1 MRRFLSILLAVMI
14 IASVSVVSIGAADTG
29 VAKVTMISVQGNSV
43 TETYA
48 VGDTI
53 TAYTYLNASQLNQGK
68 IGSLD
73 GAQYYTNSVLE
84 LTDEYTVND
93 GILDIEGM
101 FPITKT
107 ATMASG
113 HWINSEEYAGM
124 GAIYYNASIPS
135 YSGFKFNSDTAALIV
150 AHYKVKAAGDAT
162 IKNEM
167 KTLAQSDYD
176 LTRIIDRGKI
186 VQSNFTS
193 PVVLS
198 EPTIPVPTGSTVS
211 GAITSYLDAAENVTV
226 TLTGSDNNYTD
237 SYVGTD
243 KNYSFSNV
251 PNGEYK
257 LTVAKKNHVTREYTV
272 TVSAE
277 TVVQDVKICPLG
289 DVNMNGKVQSND
301 AMLAYKHAQG
311 KAENLLE
318 GYQFALADANNNNK
332 VQSNDANK
340 IYQQAQGK
348 HTLF

>member
-29 VAKVTMISVQGNSV
+29 VAKVTMISVKGNSV

-93 GILDIEGM
+93 GIFDIEGM

-150 AHYKVKAAGDAT
+150 AHYKVKAAGDA
-162 IKNEM
+162 
-167 KTLAQSDYD
+167 
-176 LTRIIDRGKI
+176 I

-193 PVVLS
+193 PVALS